1 MDRIRTVV
9 IDDEPLAL
17 RVIQSHAQKIP
28 FIELVYSTTKAI
40 DALAYLQQNPA
51 DLILL
56 DVQMPELNGLQF
68 MKIISGRAKVI
79 LVTAYQQYA
88 FDSYEHDVL
97 DYLLKPV
104 SFERLLKAAQKALGQ
119 IRAER
124 YFLTRAMPPAGSA
137 PEVPAQAD
145 CLFIKTEY
153 RLQKVFFE
161 DILYLEGGKDY
172 VTIFTRTE
180 KILSLAGLTKIQQNL
195 PYPQFMR
202 VHKSYVVA
210 LNKIDSIERQRI
222 YIGKVIIPVS
232 DTYKEEFARN
242 INSI

>member
-1 MDRIRTVV
+1 MDRIKTVV

-17 RVIQSHAQKIP
+17 RVIQSHAEKIP

-40 DALAYLQQNPA
+40 DALAFLQQNQA

-68 MKIISGRAKVI
+68 MKITGGRSKVI
-79 LVTAYQQYA
+79 LITAYQQYA
-88 FDSYEHDVL
+88 FDSYEYDVL

-119 IRAER
+119 IQAER
-124 YFLTRAMPPAGSA
+124 YFMTRVVPPSTIPEA
-137 PEVPAQAD
+137 PVQAD

-153 RLQKVFFE
+153 RLQKVFYE

-202 VHKSYVVA
+202 IHKSYVVA

-222 YIGKVIIPVS
+222 YIGKVILPIS
-232 DTYKEEFARN
+232 DTYKEEFVRN